1 MNDHAKG
8 LVSPRERLRRSIFY
22 EIGKNRARIRFLSRV
37 LFLGLPLIIV
47 IDYLGFFRDSNSQLF
62 GDYSIYLLGINDYL
76 GGKK

>member
-37 LFLGLPLIIV
+37 RSGRGRQETGS
-47 IDYLGFFRDSNSQLF
+47 GFSVVNLLVPRNLASERFHLASDS
-62 GDYSIYLLGINDYL
+62 
-76 GGKK
+76 